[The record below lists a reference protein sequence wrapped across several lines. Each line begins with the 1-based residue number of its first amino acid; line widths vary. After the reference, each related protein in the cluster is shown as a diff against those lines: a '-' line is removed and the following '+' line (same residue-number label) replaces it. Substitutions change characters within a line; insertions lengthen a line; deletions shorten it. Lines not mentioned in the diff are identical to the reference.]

1 MSLTVITLE
10 AKQPWEKVPY
20 TLDFSKL
27 TPFSSGAEVISGA
40 AFDIFGINDTYFTS
54 PISAMV
60 GPISF
65 SDLTA
70 TCRVGSGNDAVGVYI
85 LRCRVTCALSGDQ
98 YEQECHFNV
107 LQTI

>member
-27 TPFSSGAEVISGA
+27 TPFAAGVETISGA
-40 AFDIFGINDTYFTS
+40 AFDIFGINDTGLSS
-54 PISAMV
+54 PIADMV

-70 TCRVGSGNDAVGVYI
+70 TCRVGSGNDAAGVYI
-85 LRCRVTCALSGDQ
+85 LRCRITCSSSGDQ
-98 YEQECHFNV
+98 YEQECHFTV